1 MGYASG
7 WFRPTEVLSVDEI
20 DLADLNFWQLPNGVK
35 EGAFRTLRRER
46 PVARFRVPEYMP
58 PDDSGVDWFYTL
70 VRYEDVVRAS
80 RDPKRFS
87 SARGSV
93 SIVDLPPEFLEFFGS
108 MINTDDPR
116 HAHLRRIVLR
126 AFTPRRIE
134 RLEQEIRRVARDLVA
149 KAREKGEFDF
159 VAEVAAPLPLRII
172 NEIMGIPAS
181 HDEFVL
187 TSSQRILGAFDP
199 EYVPPGIDPET
210 SMLNAGIELVEFLG
224 ELARTRDPS
233 EDTVVNA
240 LLEAGA
246 DGEALTPN
254 ELTSFFILLLVAGN
268 ETTRNALSTAMIALS
283 EFPDARRALVEAPT
297 QAHFAAAADEVVRLA
312 SPVVWMRRTMTAP
325 VRVGDVELAE
335 GDRVLLVYPS
345 ANRDEEVFEDPY
357 TFRLDRDGNRHAG
370 FGGFGPHLCLGAHL
384 ARAEIAAVLEEVTGQ
399 LPNYELSAEPDVL
412 ISSFIAGIKRLWIS
426 A

>member
-1 MGYASG
+1 VGHATG
-7 WFRPTEVLSVDEI
+7 WFTPVETLAVDEI
-20 DLADLNFWQLPNGVK
+20 DLADINFWQLPNGVK

-46 PVARFRVPEYMP
+46 PVARFDVPEYMP
-58 PDDSGVDWFYTL
+58 DDGSGVDWFYTL

-126 AFTPRRIE
+126 AFTPRRVE
-134 RLEQEIRRVARDLVA
+134 RLEAEIRSVAHRLVA
-149 KAREKGEFDF
+149 EAREQGEFDF
-159 VAEVAAPLPLRII
+159 VASVAAPLPLRII
-172 NEIMGIPAS
+172 NEIMGIPPS

-199 EYVPPGIDPET
+199 EFVPPDVDPET

-224 ELARTRDPS
+224 ELASTRDPT
-233 EDTVVNA
+233 EDTVLNA

-246 DGEALTPN
+246 DGEALTPS

-268 ETTRNALSTAMIALS
+268 ETTRNALSTGMIALS
-283 EFPDARRALVEAPT
+283 EFRDARRELIEHPSPELL
-297 QAHFAAAADEVVRLA
+297 AAAADEVVRMA

-325 VRVGDVELAE
+325 VRVGGVELCE
-335 GDRVLLVYPS
+335 GDRVLLIYPS
-345 ANRDEEVFEDPY
+345 ANRDEEVFVDPY
-357 TFRLDRDGNRHAG
+357 RFRLDRDGNRHAG

-384 ARAEIAAVLEEVTGQ
+384 ARAEIQAVLEEVTRQ
-399 LPNYELSAEPDVL
+399 LPDYELIAEPDVL